1 MFVDSFC
8 IRFCKK
14 CTVIL
19 AVSNCIGGLRIPE
32 FVCAYVCLADFMWAH
47 FRVYDPVHYRLVQQN
62 VGHTDAVTQVMHIPE
77 RNQYVSC
84 SADRSIR
91 IWNAWK
97 MPRPKKTLFS
107 TDKTST
113 EMTSQT
119 TSNASVSAKKKVNVR
134 YQDFVR

>member
-1 MFVDSFC
+1 
-8 IRFCKK
+8 
-14 CTVIL
+14 
-19 AVSNCIGGLRIPE
+19 
-32 FVCAYVCLADFMWAH
+32 MWAH

-62 VGHTDAVTQVMHIPE
+62 VGHTDAVKQVMHIPE

-107 TDKTST
+107 TDKT

-134 YQDFVR
+134 CHDFVR